1 MTNIIPFGPARD
13 ANVKK
18 VFAATSR
25 RRATIAR
32 AVVVA
37 VVALLVFAVVDM
49 AFRLLALPD
58 AGPPVALQPGQFDPA
73 AEAVLYTLQDGP
85 RDSCQG
91 VDPGGT
97 SVGAY
102 LPADDLTARTALLAH
117 CASVDRVFA
126 ESLAFG
132 VDAGAVIA
140 LASDEWRESLA
151 TIGRPVFVMLTAG
164 FATPDGGK
172 RTLMIPA
179 AVRTR
184 LLQDIS
190 RQWPA
195 GTSLCLDLSGNPD
208 VLADDVTALL
218 AALRPMALARDGQ
231 LCVAGTVDAAF
242 LRDAGVIAAA
252 DVVLAKG
259 FRAPGRLP
267 LPLAPQPWFE
277 AAVAPLLQAVP
288 ATKLVVALGTFGVQT
303 DAATGRAEDVAYAT
317 ALARTRVAEGSVTV
331 DRDALNA
338 ELAFAGPDGRA
349 ARITLLDGLS
359 FANQMTALAPDT
371 ALALWPIG
379 SEDPAVWSLIA
390 GDDVQTALTRP
401 ITLDRQVLLS
411 GTGPVAL
418 QVDEAAVGRRDV
430 TIDPQSGRVVEQA
443 YRALPS
449 PHVLTRF
456 DGGVA
461 DAVLIA
467 FDGLPPIDNLSDL
480 LLQLAHFGVRA
491 TFAVTASEVVA
502 NPDVVRRLIVAGHAV
517 ALSDVGDLAGS
528 GLYGTVS
535 RFRDRAATMA
545 LAGETDWRAVLAETW
560 GKGDIMPTSTDEFA
574 TLVALQ
580 KQGRLRLPEG
590 ERVPSDPDAAAQFA
604 ERLVSTVFLQGSQL
618 VRFDLSRKELQ
629 ATLAA
634 LPVVLQAFDTAGA
647 SFIAPDDLARPAGG
661 VAMYEA
667 RDLATLR
674 DRIYVW
680 TLLKADRFVAVAFLI
695 LLLVAMLRSTVF
707 LALAHLRRPRDT
719 IDPTWAPGV
728 TVIIPAFNEGK
739 VIETCIQSIFA
750 NDYPDLRII
759 VVDDGSQ
766 DETAAVVAAMAA
778 KDRRIWLV
786 RQDNSGKWA
795 AANTALRYV
804 MTRFFVVIDADSSI
818 GSDAIRWLVQPFAE
832 PNVGAVSGIVEVG
845 NSRNWLTWCQ
855 NLEYLVS
862 QNIHRRAYETFD
874 GIFVVPGAIGAWRT
888 DAVIAAGLFS
898 GETITEDA
906 DLTLAVH
913 RAGYRVVMAER
924 ARAFT
929 EAPERLS
936 PFMSQRLRWSLGMLQ
951 TSWKHRMA
959 IREGHPVG
967 FISIIFAV
975 WFNVLTTILSPLVDL
990 VVLVLIGLA
999 ASRLMMGQPV
1009 LNDGASLFVA
1019 GYLGLALLDLL
1030 NTVATFRFERRFDL
1044 RLLMLTPLVH
1054 LGYRQLLY
1062 VATVRATWRAITGR
1076 LTAWQKLERTGAL
1089 NRSARAERSALD
1101 PHATVRT

>member
-1 MTNIIPFGPARD
+1 MTNIIPFGPARN

-18 VFAATSR
+18 VFATTSR
-25 RRATIAR
+25 RRGNIAR
-32 AVVVA
+32 VILVAVVVVLFLA
-37 VVALLVFAVVDM
+37 VMDM
-49 AFRLLALPD
+49 AFRLLALPN
-58 AGPPVALQPGQFDPA
+58 AGPPVALQAGQFDPA
-73 AEAVLYTLQDGP
+73 AQAVLYTLQDGP
-85 RDSCQG
+85 RDSCAG
-91 VDPGGT
+91 VDPGPT
-97 SVGAY
+97 SVAAY
-102 LPADDLTARTALLAH
+102 LPADDRTARTALLAH
-117 CASVDRVFA
+117 CADVDRVFL

-132 VDAGAVIA
+132 VEAGAVIA
-140 LASDEWRESLA
+140 MASDEWTESLA

-164 FATPDGGK
+164 FVAPDGGK
-172 RTLMIPA
+172 RPVGIPTA
-179 AVRTR
+179 ARKR
-184 LLQDIS
+184 LLQDLS
-190 RQWPA
+190 RQWPSGA
-195 GTSLCLDLSGNPD
+195 GLCLDLSGNPD
-208 VLADDVTALL
+208 VLAEDVTALL
-218 AALRPMALARDGQ
+218 SDLRPMAAARGGE
-231 LCVAGTVDAAF
+231 LCVAGSVDAKF
-242 LRDAGVIAAA
+242 LRNPGVIAAA

-277 AAVAPLLQAVP
+277 AAVTPLLQAVP
-288 ATKLVVALGTFGVQT
+288 ADKLVVALGTFGVQT

-317 ALARTRVAEGSVTV
+317 ALARTRAAEGSVTV

-338 ELAFAGPDGRA
+338 ELAFSDADGRS

-390 GDDVQTALTRP
+390 GDDVQAALTRP

-418 QVDEAAVGRRDV
+418 QVEEAAVGRRDV
-430 TIDPQSGRVVEQA
+430 TIDPQSRRVVEQA

-456 DGGVA
+456 DGGVG

-467 FDGLPPIDNLSDL
+467 FDGLPPIDNLSDVL
-480 LLQLAHFGVRA
+480 LELARHGVRA

-517 ALSDVGDLAGS
+517 ALADVGDLAGN
-528 GLYGTVS
+528 GLYAAMS

-560 GKGDIMPTSTDEFA
+560 GKGAIMPTSTEEFA

-590 ERVPSDPDAAAQFA
+590 ERVPSNPDQAAEFA
-604 ERLVSTVFLQGSQL
+604 ERLVSTVFLEGSQL
-618 VRFDLSRKELQ
+618 VRFDLSRPELQ
-629 ATLAA
+629 TTLST
-634 LPVVLQAFDTAGA
+634 LPVILEAFETAGA

-680 TLLKADRFVAVAFLI
+680 SLLKADRIVAAAFLM
-695 LLLVAMLRSTVF
+695 LLLVAIVRSSVF
-707 LALAHLRRPRDT
+707 LVLAHLRRPRDT
-719 IDPTWAPGV
+719 IDPTWVPGV

-739 VIETCIQSIFA
+739 VIANCIQSIFS
-750 NDYPDLRII
+750 NDYPDVRII

-766 DETAAVVAAMAA
+766 DDTAAVVAAMAA

-786 RQDNSGKWA
+786 RQDNAGKWA

-804 MTRFFVVIDADSSI
+804 MTRFFIVVDADSSI

-845 NSRNWLTWCQ
+845 NARNWLTWCQ

-913 RAGYRVVMAER
+913 RAGYRIVMAER

-929 EAPERLS
+929 EAPEQLA

-951 TSWKHRMA
+951 ASWKHRMA

-967 FISIIFAV
+967 YISILDAV
-975 WFNVLTTILSPLVDL
+975 WFSVLTTLLSPLVDL
-990 VVLVLIGLA
+990 IVLVLLGMA

-1009 LNDGASLFVA
+1009 LTEGAVVFFA
-1019 GYLGLALLDLL
+1019 GYLGLAVLDLL
-1030 NTVATFRFERRFDL
+1030 NTLATFRFERRFDL
-1044 RLLMLTPLVH
+1044 RLLLLTPLLN

-1076 LTAWQKLERTGAL
+1076 LTAWNKLERTGAL
-1089 NRSARAERSALD
+1089 NRPAGTTVSTLGQ
-1101 PHATVRT
+1101 HVTVRT